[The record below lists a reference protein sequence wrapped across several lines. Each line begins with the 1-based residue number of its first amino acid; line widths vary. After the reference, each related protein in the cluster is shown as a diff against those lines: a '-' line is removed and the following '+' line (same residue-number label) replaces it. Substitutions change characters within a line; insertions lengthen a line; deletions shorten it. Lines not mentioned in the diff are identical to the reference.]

1 MSLVRDVHTNG
12 TKRKVVRSMTQLA
25 REIGAMVVAE
35 GVESE
40 EELDTVVNLGCDFVQ
55 GFYFAR
61 PERVSSS
68 CRPPRP
74 TAD

>member
-35 GVESE
+35 GVENE
-40 EELDTVVNLGCDFVQ
+40 DELDTVVNLGCDFVQ

-61 PERVSSS
+61 PERVPSS
-68 CRPPRP
+68 CRPPAR
-74 TAD
+74 